1 MAETSALGSNSVNI
15 FRNLDHEKLRQDRDG
30 LQVDGEG
37 PQDLQN
43 RELLASV
50 EDQRQEESWPD
61 EKLDPGKTTEL
72 GSKPASHR

>member
-1 MAETSALGSNSVNI
+1 MAETSALGSYSVNI

-37 PQDLQN
+37 PQDLQD

-61 EKLDPGKTTEL
+61 EKLHPGKTTEL